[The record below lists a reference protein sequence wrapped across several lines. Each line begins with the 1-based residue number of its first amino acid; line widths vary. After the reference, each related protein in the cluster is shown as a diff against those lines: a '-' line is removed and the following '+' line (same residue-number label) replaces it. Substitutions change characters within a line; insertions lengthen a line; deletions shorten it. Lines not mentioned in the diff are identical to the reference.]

1 VRAFTVRVDLN
12 SLLRPRNIVA
22 PESTLSSKSLQTT
35 FRPAAMLS
43 PIADYSFV
51 ERMAEDRKWIV
62 GAHDH
67 WNEANA
73 RAIADDE
80 AERADLIVVRR
91 RP

>member
-1 VRAFTVRVDLN
+1 
-12 SLLRPRNIVA
+12 
-22 PESTLSSKSLQTT
+22 
-35 FRPAAMLS
+35 
-43 PIADYSFV
+43 
-51 ERMAEDRKWIV
+51 MAEDSKWIV